1 MGPKEM
7 GAKTMTKM
15 AYRLEKMAVRLIS
28 LVSNLS
34 PPYAGVC
41 MAERVGGDPTHPP
54 KTEFSFLGY
63 KLSVFS

>member
-1 MGPKEM
+1 
-7 GAKTMTKM
+7 
-15 AYRLEKMAVRLIS
+15 MAVRLIS